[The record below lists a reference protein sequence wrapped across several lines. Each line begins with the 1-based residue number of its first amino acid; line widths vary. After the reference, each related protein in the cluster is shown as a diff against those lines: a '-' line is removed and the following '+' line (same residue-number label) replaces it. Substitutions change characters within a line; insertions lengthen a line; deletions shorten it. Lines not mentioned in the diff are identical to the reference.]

1 MHVLAHILLRI
12 SKEIFGVWGLCSLY
26 ISSSLQLKVLEQE
39 VRWVNG
45 LEWIWTVMTIGAPVV
60 LKIVSSPLQK
70 QCNGF
75 PKFEHRE
82 SEILKGGVVHFATES
97 IFRGMCDPTIFPTTI
112 ISIIYYVLR
121 DLLIFSDG
129 ILVFKI

>member
-1 MHVLAHILLRI
+1 M
-12 SKEIFGVWGLCSLY
+12 
-26 ISSSLQLKVLEQE
+26 
-39 VRWVNG
+39 
-45 LEWIWTVMTIGAPVV
+45 V
-60 LKIVSSPLQK
+60 LKIASSPLQK

-112 ISIIYYVLR
+112 ISITYYVLR
-121 DLLIFSDG
+121 DLLIFFDA

>member
-1 MHVLAHILLRI
+1 MSWLIFNSEFLSKNLAGGVSVHYTYHVA
-12 SKEIFGVWGLCSLY
+12 
-26 ISSSLQLKVLEQE
+26 LQLKVSEQE

-60 LKIVSSPLQK
+60 LKIAPSPLQK

-75 PKFEHRE
+75 PKFEHHE

-97 IFRGMCDPTIFPTTI
+97 IF
-112 ISIIYYVLR
+112 
-121 DLLIFSDG
+121 
-129 ILVFKI
+129 